1 MATAWWPLSRRRT
14 NRITDKRRAG
24 KSRLFAFIRFEV
36 NLLWPDGVMAKD
48 RVLSLPIYES
58 LQDETVDKVAFG
70 IRLLAQ

>member
-1 MATAWWPLSRRRT
+1 
-14 NRITDKRRAG
+14 
-24 KSRLFAFIRFEV
+24 
-36 NLLWPDGVMAKD
+36 MAKD

>member
-1 MATAWWPLSRRRT
+1 M
-14 NRITDKRRAG
+14 
-24 KSRLFAFIRFEV
+24 SRLFAFIRFEV